1 MNHHARRG
9 RNTYESRSET
19 APRRKTA
26 SGSETAAAR
35 KSLSSQPDTKATV
48 TLLGIPDE
56 PCDEGELAAK
66 AMDQAVVVSLLNG
79 YRTTGRLIRDALT
92 RMNDGTYGKCLRC
105 KRRISEKRLDAV
117 PWAPFCLSCQE
128 HEVR

>member
-1 MNHHARRG
+1 MNLEVKRRQEG
-9 RNTYESRSET
+9 KRRLAAKRQRLESLLVVS
-19 APRRKTA
+19 PN
-26 SGSETAAAR
+26 
-35 KSLSSQPDTKATV
+35 TKATV